1 MRYHKRTK
9 RTVHQINE
17 EQKENNRCYVCHK
30 KFPKVTNTV
39 YLKLD
44 ETYQGNMIV
53 LKERTNSVSKSVML
67 WDGESYWKTDA
78 PFCGKSCATKYA
90 KVVIKKR
97 GKSLRENIQLIDLC
111 SESYRLVG
119 ENGN

>member
-1 MRYHKRTK
+1 MRKNKIK
-9 RTVHQINE
+9 RTVRQIHE
-17 EQKENNRCYVCHK
+17 EQKEKNRCYVCHK
-30 KFPKVTNTV
+30 KFPKQTTTA

-53 LKERTNSVSKSVML
+53 VKETSNLASKTLLL
-67 WDGESYWKTDA
+67 WDGESYNNYDA

-97 GKSLRENIQLIDLC
+97 GKSIRENLELVDLF
-111 SESYRLVG
+111 SDNYRLVA

>member
-1 MRYHKRTK
+1 MIYSKRTK
-9 RTVHQINE
+9 RTVPQIVK

-30 KFPKVTNTV
+30 KFPKRTETV

-53 LKERTNSVSKSVML
+53 LKETTNSVSKSVLL
-67 WDGESYWKTDA
+67 WDGESYIDWEA
-78 PFCGKSCATKYA
+78 PFCGKNCATKYA

-97 GKSLRENIQLIDLC
+97 GKSIRENIELIDLC
-111 SESYRLVG
+111 SESYRLVA
-119 ENGN
+119 EK